1 MNNSRIIFLNNQD
14 KLELLKSL
22 NKNSVFHNLSFF
34 NSLRILSNFKDNY
47 FFYLKNNYNISI
59 DLAIKIKKFF
69 DYIDLDKSY
78 NSEKLNQLKIIK
90 KSLIKN
96 NIMIPFDY
104 KKYQNSEIK
113 AYYNMPI
120 PRLFKPK
127 DIQVYFPNSS
137 TNTDIILYKTSNIK
151 MSCLAVYQEIIKL
164 LEKGIDINK
173 INILN
178 TTDEDDYHLNK
189 LFKDAN
195 IPLNIDKKIPI
206 NQYPVVI
213 DLIEVI
219 KNDGYLA
226 SKEYLK
232 NLNKNNHNQD
242 LLNTI
247 QNIYNKFLDKD
258 LENYP
263 ELLISQINASS
274 AKPRKYT
281 NSLNIYEFTDYIY
294 KPDHYYLVMN
304 YNDTSFPRKI
314 SFTGYLDSD
323 ELNEIGYISENK
335 YNHYLR
341 EYYTSNLKEINH
353 LLLFFSEKTIKD
365 NRLADLNL
373 ERKVIEIDYQ
383 YKMNDFTY
391 LDSLNQLEFAKTKY
405 DYINYYLKDYNYNQL
420 FNTYDKSIK
429 AYTHDFTG
437 IYDQDKEKLI
447 KINNS
452 LTGAKVESYNKCK
465 FQFLLK
471 YLLKLE
477 AFEPNMNLYLG
488 NLTHKV
494 LEEYVLNHNLDV
506 NHFIDQ
512 YPDFPIEEI
521 YKEKVFK
528 KAMKKEILTLL
539 EVIKEFHEMTLF
551 KDIKPELKFEFP
563 LKHDQNFVI
572 RGTIDKAMSFSDD
585 KGMNYVALIDY
596 KLGGSNDFDREKF
609 NKKLQF
615 QLPVYLYAY
624 KKIGKSL
631 ATPIGFYYQKTS
643 LGRYTK
649 GNNAVIKNYQLKGL
663 SLEDKDLLESF
674 NPSLELL
681 RGVSVKNNGEFSK
694 TSSSRIASKKE
705 FKVIL
710 DQVEKGFIDMVDS
723 LKTGDFSIDPLN
735 AYGLKQDSVSCEY
748 CKFNN
753 ICYNKNKNLGVSE

>member
-323 ELNEIGYISENK
+323 ELKEIGYISENK
-335 YNHYLR
+335 YNDYLR

-353 LLLFFSEKTIKD
+353 LLLFFSDKTIKD

>member
-1 MNNSRIIFLNNQD
+1 MYNTEIIFLNNQN
-14 KLELLKSL
+14 KLELLRSL
-22 NKNSVFHNLSFF
+22 NNDSVFHHLSFF
-34 NSLRILSNFKDNY
+34 SCLRILSEFKDNY
-47 FFYLKNNYNISI
+47 FIYLKNNYNIKI

-69 DYIDLDKSY
+69 DYIELEKSY
-78 NSEKLNQLKIIK
+78 NSEKLNQLRNIK
-90 KSLIKN
+90 ESLIKN

-104 KKYQNSEIK
+104 EKYHNSEIK
-113 AYYNMPI
+113 TYYNMPI

-127 DIQVYFPNSS
+127 KIKVYFPVST

-189 LFKDAN
+189 LLKDAN
-195 IPLNIDKKIPI
+195 IPLNINKKILI

-232 NLNKNNHNQD
+232 VLTKNYYDHD
-242 LLNTI
+242 LLNI
-247 QNIYNKFLDKD
+247 LQNIYNKFLDKD

-263 ELLISQINASS
+263 ELLINQINSS
-274 AKPRKYT
+274 SVKQKNYT
-281 NSLNIYEFTDYIY
+281 NSININEFTDYIY
-294 KPDHYYLVMN
+294 KPDNYYLVMN
-304 YNDTSFPRKI
+304 YNDTSFPKKI
-314 SFTGYLDSD
+314 SFTGYLDID

-335 YNHYLR
+335 YNDYLKK
-341 EYYTSNLKEINH
+341 YYTSNLKEIKN
-353 LLLFFSEKTIKD
+353 LVLFFSEKTIKD

-373 ERKVIEIDYQ
+373 ERKMIEINYQ
-383 YKMNDFTY
+383 YKINDFTY

-437 IYDQDKEKLI
+437 IYNQDKELLLK
-447 KINNS
+447 KNNS
-452 LTGAKVESYNKCK
+452 LTGAKVEAYNKCK

-494 LEEYVLNHNLDV
+494 LEEYVLNNNLDV

-539 EVIKEFHEMTLF
+539 KVIKEFHDMTLF

-563 LKHDQNFVI
+563 LKYDQNFVI
-572 RGTIDKAMSFSDD
+572 RGTIDKVMSYTND

-663 SLEDKDLLESF
+663 SLEDKTLLENL
-674 NPSLELL
+674 NPGLELL
-681 RGVSVKNNGEFSK
+681 RGVSVKNDGEFSK
-694 TSSSRIASKKE
+694 TSSNRIASKKE
-705 FKVIL
+705 FKAIL
-710 DQVEKGFIDMVDS
+710 DQVEKGFIDMIDS

-735 AYGLKQDSVSCEY
+735 AYGLKQDSVSCEF

>member
-1 MNNSRIIFLNNQD
+1 MDHTKIIFLNTQD

-22 NKNSVFHNLSFF
+22 NNDSVFYNLSFF
-34 NSLRILSNFKDNY
+34 NSLRILSDFKDNY

-69 DYIDLDKSY
+69 DYLDLDKLY
-78 NSEKLNQLKIIK
+78 VSEKLNQLKIIK

-104 KKYQNSEIK
+104 KKYHNSEII
-113 AYYNMPI
+113 AYYNMPV
-120 PRLFKPK
+120 PKLFKPK
-127 DIQVYFPNSS
+127 EVQAYFPISN
-137 TNTDIILYKTSNIK
+137 TNTDISLYKTSNIK

-173 INILN
+173 INVLN

-189 LFKDAN
+189 LLKDAN
-195 IPLNIDKKIPI
+195 IPLNINKKISI
-206 NQYPVVI
+206 NKYPLIVEI
-213 DLIEVI
+213 IEVI
-219 KNDGYLA
+219 KHDGYFA

-232 NLNKNNHNQD
+232 DLIKKNHDHD

-263 ELLISQINASS
+263 DLLINQINSASV
-274 AKPRKYT
+274 KQKKYS
-281 NSLNIYEFTDYIY
+281 NSINIYEFTDYIY
-294 KPDHYYLVMN
+294 KPDNYYLVMN
-304 YNDTSFPRKI
+304 YNDSSFPRKVI
-314 SFTGYLDSD
+314 FTGYLDFD
-323 ELNEIGYISENK
+323 ELREIGYISENK
-335 YNHYLR
+335 YNEYLK
-341 EYYTSNLKEINH
+341 EYYTASLKEIKN
-353 LLLFFSEKTIKD
+353 LVLFFSEKTIKD

-373 ERKVIEIDYQ
+373 ERKMIEIDYQ
-383 YKMNDFTY
+383 YKINGFTY

-429 AYTHDFTG
+429 EYTHDFTG
-437 IYDQDKEKLI
+437 IYDKDKEKLL
-447 KINNS
+447 KKNNS
-452 LTGAKVESYNKCK
+452 ITGAKVESYNKCK

-477 AFEPNMNLYLG
+477 AFEANMNLYLG

-494 LEEYVLNHNLDV
+494 LEEYVLNHTLDV

-528 KAMKKEILTLL
+528 KAMKKEIASLL
-539 EVIKEFHEMTLF
+539 EVIKEFHDMTLF

-572 RGTIDKAMSFSDD
+572 RGTIDKVMSYSDN
-585 KGMNYVALIDY
+585 KGINYVALIDY

-663 SLEDKDLLESF
+663 SLEDKTLLENF

-710 DQVEKGFIDMVDS
+710 DQVEKGFVDMVDS

-735 AYGLKQDSVSCEY
+735 AYGLKQDSVSCQY

-753 ICYNKNKNLGVSE
+753 ICYSKNKNLGVSE